1 MPDGLCRRLL
11 PKSSLTSS
19 AASSPQG
26 CPGSSTPPTN
36 ARATRARPARPASV
50 TLSRTAALTI
60 SAPAFSAALVP
71 GNQRDHRADK
81 GMHVRLSGARQ
92 ARDTRPARPVRG
104 KPTVTSAVLEHGRR
118 PLCVRGPRNV
128 PPYSDTGWHILG
140 QRRNGPPGREFP
152 ASGPF
157 PQVVAGARFEPAQAE
172 PTVLQTV
179 AVVLGNV
186 F

>member
-92 ARDTRPARPVRG
+92 ARDTRASAARPWKTDG
-104 KPTVTSAVLEHGRR
+104 YIGR
-118 PLCVRGPRNV
+118 P
-128 PPYSDTGWHILG
+128 
-140 QRRNGPPGREFP
+140 
-152 ASGPF
+152 
-157 PQVVAGARFEPAQAE
+157 GARTPSAMRPWTPQRPA
-172 PTVLQTV
+172 LQRYRV
-179 AVVLGNV
+179 AHTGTEKKRPAWPRIPS
-186 F
+186 